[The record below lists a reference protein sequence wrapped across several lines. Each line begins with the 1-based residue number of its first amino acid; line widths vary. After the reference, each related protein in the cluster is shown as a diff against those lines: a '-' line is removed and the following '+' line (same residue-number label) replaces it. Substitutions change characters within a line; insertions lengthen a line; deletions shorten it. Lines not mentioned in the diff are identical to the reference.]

1 MATTI
6 SARARVRARNQIT
19 IPERIVEAA
28 EIAEGETL
36 IVELDT
42 SRPDVLRVRR
52 VRESYAGALSGVYG
66 DARAYLEE
74 ERKDW

>member
-28 EIAEGETL
+28 DIAEGETL
-36 IVELDT
+36 IVELDPA
-42 SRPDVLRVRR
+42 RPDVLRVRR
-52 VRESYAGALSGVYG
+52 VRESYAGALSGVYT
-66 DARAYLEE
+66 DAQTCLED
-74 ERKDW
+74 ERRDW

>member
-28 EIAEGETL
+28 DIAEGETL
-36 IVELDT
+36 IVELDP
-42 SRPDVLRVRR
+42 SLPDVLRVRR
-52 VRESYAGALSGVYG
+52 VRESYAGALSGVYT
-66 DARAYLEE
+66 DARTYLEE
-74 ERKDW
+74 ERGDW

>member
-28 EIAEGETL
+28 DIQEGETL
-36 IVELDT
+36 IVELEP

-52 VRESYAGALSGVYG
+52 VRESYAGVLPGLYG
-66 DARAYLEE
+66 DAGAYLED
-74 ERKDW
+74 ERGDW

>member
-28 EIAEGETL
+28 GIHEGETL
-36 IVELDT
+36 IVELEPA
-42 SRPDVLRVRR
+42 RPDILRVRR
-52 VRESYAGALSGVYG
+52 VRESYAGALPGLYT
-66 DARAYLEE
+66 DAHDYLEE
-74 ERKDW
+74 ERRDW

>member
-19 IPERIVEAA
+19 IPEQIVEAA

-36 IVELDT
+36 IVELDP

-66 DARAYLEE
+66 DAGAYLEE
-74 ERKDW
+74 ERRDW

>member
-19 IPERIVEAA
+19 IPEQIVEAA

-36 IVELDT
+36 IVELDV
-42 SRPDVLRVRR
+42 SRPDVLSVRR
-52 VRESYAGALSGVYG
+52 VRESYAGTLSGVYT
-66 DARAYLEE
+66 DAGAYLEE
-74 ERKDW
+74 ERRDW